1 MPKSVKKQ
9 NKYLEIF
16 KESIVSS
23 AGSALGILP
32 QLIIGMLLIIP
43 GIYLFSEEYK
53 RVQAIKKS
61 KDNKNENVSYN
72 SKFYIGMVLIALGGI
87 LCLSILPGILVFA
100 LDAFVNSE

>member
-16 KESIVSS
+16 KESAVSS

-61 KDNKNENVSYN
+61 KDENVTYN

-100 LDAFVNSE
+100 LDAFANSE

>member
-16 KESIVSS
+16 KESAVSS

-53 RVQAIKKS
+53 RVQTIKMS
-61 KDNKNENVSYN
+61 KDKKYENVTYN
-72 SKFYIGMVLIALGGI
+72 YKFYIGMVLIALGGI

-100 LDAFVNSE
+100 LDAFASSE